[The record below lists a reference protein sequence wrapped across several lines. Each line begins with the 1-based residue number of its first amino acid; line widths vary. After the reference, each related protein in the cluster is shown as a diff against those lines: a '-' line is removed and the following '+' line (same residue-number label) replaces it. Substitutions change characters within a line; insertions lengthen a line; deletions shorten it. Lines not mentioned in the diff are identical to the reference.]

1 MAKTA
6 SLSVLNADEDGL
18 LAYLGHDGEVSASA
32 NLLASGLKIN
42 NALIVSQAKALQNVT
57 SISGAGVI
65 QGNNLSLGG
74 GKVTTTAAG
83 QVNGLALSG
92 TAQLESAKL
101 KIDNQ
106 VIVSQARALGN
117 VTTIYGASRIS
128 GNDLALGGGT
138 ATISAA
144 GAVAGTSL
152 SGTTKIES
160 AKLDIDGSTIITQA
174 RALGNV
180 TTISGASS
188 LAGAKLTINGS
199 DIVTQAKALGNVTT
213 ISGAGRIQ
221 GNDLRL
227 GGGNVVLK
235 ESGRLSGSEN
245 LLVGGTVR
253 LDGVADTAVNQAADS
268 IYFLD
273 SDNLV
278 KRDTIVAFVAAIAGS
293 GLSAGSGKLSTQ
305 GSAVETQFNTNQ
317 ALHEGYNVYTGSG
330 DVTVQ
335 LEDRPAGNLT
345 AGDIFVIKQGAT
357 GKVTISSSSP
367 ETTIDGVSGSVLL
380 ESPFAAVNL
389 LFVDYGRGG
398 PKFRIV

>member
-1 MAKTA
+1 
-6 SLSVLNADEDGL
+6 LDIDG
-18 LAYLGHDGEVSASA
+18 ST
-32 NLLASGLKIN
+32 I
-42 NALIVSQAKALQNVT
+42 IT
-57 SISGAGVI
+57 
-65 QGNNLSLGG
+65 
-74 GKVTTTAAG
+74 
-83 QVNGLALSG
+83 
-92 TAQLESAKL
+92 
-101 KIDNQ
+101 
-106 VIVSQARALGN
+106 QARALGN
-117 VTTIYGASRIS
+117 VTTISGASRIS
-128 GNDLALGGGT
+128 GNDLALGGGN

-144 GAVAGTSL
+144 GAIAGSSV
-152 SGTTKIES
+152 SGTVKLES

-213 ISGAGRIQ
+213 ISGASRIS
-221 GNDLRL
+221 GNDIVL

-278 KRDTIVAFVAAIAGS
+278 KRDTIVDFVAAIAGS

-335 LEDRPAGNLT
+335 LEDRPAGGDLT
-345 AGDIFVIKQGAT
+345 AGDIFVVKQGAT
-357 GKVTISSSSP
+357 GKITISSSSP